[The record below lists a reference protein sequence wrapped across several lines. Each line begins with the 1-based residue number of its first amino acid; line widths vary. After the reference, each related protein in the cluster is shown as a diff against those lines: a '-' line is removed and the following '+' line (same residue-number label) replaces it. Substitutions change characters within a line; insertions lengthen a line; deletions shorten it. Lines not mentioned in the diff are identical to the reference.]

1 MKIAEPDR
9 LPFDFEVV
17 FLTLQKMHF
26 LQKSSLRSHKLKE
39 LTSLQIFS
47 QMFMFSNN
55 QLPQMCEQLRLF
67 YENSMLLGYTIQYQ
81 NWCLVPPPFKNIF
94 FARLNKSIIIT
105 CKRKLLLSPYTTY
118 QINFV
123 ATPSAT
129 NIIRWYLV
137 ISLISFHI
145 IKLQVID

>member
-55 QLPQMCEQLRLF
+55 QLPQMYEQLMLF
-67 YENSMLLGYTIQYQ
+67 YEIA
-81 NWCLVPPPFKNIF
+81 C
-94 FARLNKSIIIT
+94 
-105 CKRKLLLSPYTTY
+105 C
-118 QINFV
+118 
-123 ATPSAT
+123 
-129 NIIRWYLV
+129 
-137 ISLISFHI
+137 
-145 IKLQVID
+145 